1 MTPRT
6 DPPAPF
12 VVGVPRS
19 GTTMLRLLLDAHP
32 QVAIP
37 PETGFALAVADEP
50 PGREAFAAR
59 VRALEPWPDLAFGDT
74 ELDTLLAAVDPWST
88 GGGLR
93 AIYRAYAARHRKPR
107 WGDKTPLHIE
117 HMPRLAELLP
127 EARFIHL
134 YRDGRDVAVS
144 WRAVPFAPGDGSIEA
159 IAAAWRDQIA
169 CARSVQHVLPHYRE
183 VRYEDLVAEP
193 GRVLADLCAWLG
205 LEFDPAMLRAH
216 ERAPERLSEGPDER
230 PAASG
235 LTTRASRNAL
245 AANVLRPPDPAL
257 AGRWRERLTAD
268 EVARFEA
275 IGAETLMSLSYP
287 LAGPAPAG
295 LQPL

>member
-1 MTPRT
+1 MAPRI

-19 GTTMLRLLLDAHP
+19 GTTLLRLLLDAHP
-32 QVAIP
+32 LVAIP
-37 PETGFALAVADEP
+37 PETGFALAVADAP
-50 PGREAFAAR
+50 AGREEFAAR
-59 VRALEPWPDLAFGDT
+59 VRGLEPWPDLAFGDA
-74 ELDTLLAAVDPWST
+74 ELDTILAAVDPWSA

-93 AIYRAYAARHRKPR
+93 AIYRAYARRHDKPR

-127 EARFIHL
+127 EAHFIHL

-144 WRAVPFAPGDGSIEA
+144 LRAVPFAPGDGSIEA
-159 IAAAWRDQIA
+159 IAVAWRDQIA
-169 CARSVQHVLPHYRE
+169 CARSVRDALPHYCE
-183 VRYEDLVAEP
+183 VRYEDLVADPARILEE
-193 GRVLADLCAWLG
+193 LCAWLG
-205 LEFDPAMLRAH
+205 LEFDPVMLRAH
-216 ERAPERLSEGPDER
+216 ERAPERLAEGPAAR

-245 AANVLRPPDPAL
+245 AANTLRPPDPSL
-257 AGRWRERLTAD
+257 AGRWRERLTVD

-295 LQPL
+295 L